1 MLSVLILNG
10 PNLNMLGL
18 REPAVYGSE
27 TLADVEGRCTKRAKA
42 LGLAID
48 FKQSN
53 HEGELVSWIQAA
65 RGKVAGILLNAGG
78 YTHTSVAIHDA
89 LRSCDVPVIEVHL
102 SNIYKREP
110 FRHHSYVS
118 AVAQGVVCGFGGQGY
133 ELALEAM
140 ANILKSTKT
149 G

>member
-1 MLSVLILNG
+1 MAQRRSPTWKGV
-10 PNLNMLGL
+10 
-18 REPAVYGSE
+18 A
-27 TLADVEGRCTKRAKA
+27 
-42 LGLAID
+42 
-48 FKQSN
+48 
-53 HEGELVSWIQAA
+53 GELVSWIQAA

-140 ANILKSTKT
+140 ANILKSTKA